1 MVTCLNN
8 NVIEKFENY
17 RSSSK
22 KIHED
27 ANLEKLVNPE
37 IILDMNAP
45 ITEGCYS
52 IFASRKIVLN
62 YNYLTYLWAIIY
74 SMFFITETFN
84 EECLAGKNHICG
96 ILADTKDKQ
105 DAIQI
110 FNWVLSVRKQFTAY
124 PKTLP
129 RPDNADAYGDKIKS
143 FIGNANAIYSR
154 AVSFIMAHEFAHLT
168 NKHDEVATLKLK
180 GKDLIDSEIAIIQE
194 AEKEAD
200 NYALDYCLNDND
212 SLEEKI
218 TTGYALISVVLS
230 DLLFCNISTVSKRYH
245 TDVDDRLN
253 FVFQKMNIPK
263 KELDCI
269 YHFACNICLQF
280 FDREKIPVTKVSYVD
295 VQNCFSDFLD
305 IFEKYKV

>member
-1 MVTCLNN
+1 MITCLNN
-8 NVIEKFENY
+8 NVIQKFENY
-17 RSSSK
+17 RDSSR
-22 KIHED
+22 KIHEE
-27 ANLEKLVNPE
+27 ANLENLVNPE
-37 IILDMNAP
+37 IKLAMDAD
-45 ITEGCYS
+45 ITEGCYLEFS
-52 IFASRKIVLN
+52 TRKIVLN
-62 YNYLTYLWAIIY
+62 YRYLTYLWAIIY

-84 EECLAGKNHICG
+84 EEYLAGKNVNYFVP
-96 ILADTKDKQ
+96 DTKDKQ
-105 DAIQI
+105 DAIEI
-110 FNWVLSVRKQFTAY
+110 FNWVLSVRKQYSAY
-124 PKTLP
+124 PLTLP
-129 RPDNADAYGDKIKS
+129 RPDNVDSYGEKIKA

-154 AVSFIMAHEFAHLT
+154 AVSFIMAHEFAHLS
-168 NKHDEVATLKLK
+168 NKHDDVAILKLK
-180 GKDLIDSEIAIIQE
+180 GKDLTASEIAIIQE

-200 NYALDYCLNDND
+200 NYALDYCLNDDD
-212 SLEEKI
+212 SLKEKI

-280 FDREKIPVTKVSYVD
+280 FDREQIPVTKVSYVD

-305 IFEKYKV
+305 VFEKYKA